1 MLHVYDLSN
10 KYRLSAYIVASIYMM
25 QTSKKVK
32 LSESEGKTN
41 IDKILKEK
49 NLSKITYFLVKTI
62 ELLNFLNCT

>member
-41 IDKILKEK
+41 IDKILKEE

-62 ELLNFLNCT
+62 ELANF